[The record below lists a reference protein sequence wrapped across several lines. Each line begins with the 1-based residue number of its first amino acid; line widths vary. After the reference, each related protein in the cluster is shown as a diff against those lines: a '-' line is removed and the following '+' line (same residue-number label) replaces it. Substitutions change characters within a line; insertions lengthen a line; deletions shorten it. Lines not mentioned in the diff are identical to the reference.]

1 MAANRTVTGP
11 FGGHPCGMYPANAY
25 VIRQA
30 TDADA
35 RTLLLLA
42 ELDGQSPF
50 AGPALIAESGG
61 APIAAISLFDE
72 RVVADPFQPSAVV
85 TQLLRMR
92 LGALRAYSSTPS
104 LAERLRTAFRPFVAA
119 TAEG

>member
-1 MAANRTVTGP
+1 
-11 FGGHPCGMYPANAY
+11 MYPANAY

-30 TDADA
+30 TEPTPAPCA
-35 RTLLLLA
+35 ALA
-42 ELDGQSPF
+42 ELDGQRPF

-72 RVVADPFQPSAVV
+72 RVVADPFQPTAVV

-104 LAERLRTAFRPFVAA
+104 LTERLRTAFRPFVAA
-119 TAEG
+119 NAEG